1 MNRERFNQLAERAGF
16 NPHPEG
22 PDAEGQIILTKL
34 VSFFAEVCEE
44 CAQTASVAF
53 EHDLAMRITNDDARR
68 RAVMVIR
75 SIYSDDVLLQI
86 ADPEY
91 VPSRLRP

>member
-1 MNRERFNQLAERAGF
+1 MNRERFNQLAETAGF
-16 NPHPEG
+16 NPHPDPE
-22 PDAEGQIILTKL
+22 DAEGQLALTKL
-34 VSFFAEVCEE
+34 VSFFALACEE

-53 EHDLAMRITNDDARR
+53 EHDLGLRITNDDARR